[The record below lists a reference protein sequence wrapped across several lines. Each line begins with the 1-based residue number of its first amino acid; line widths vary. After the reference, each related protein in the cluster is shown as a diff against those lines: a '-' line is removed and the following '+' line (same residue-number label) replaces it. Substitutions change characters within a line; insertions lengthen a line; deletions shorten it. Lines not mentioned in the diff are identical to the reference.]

1 VAARAEIENHGTK
14 SIVVHGV
21 RCVKQ
26 TFRRVKAALEKKIDR
41 LKIGML
47 LFKTAPQ
54 RVSHLKVL
62 YYS

>member
-1 VAARAEIENHGTK
+1 MAKAEIENHGTK

-26 TFRRVKAALEKKIDR
+26 TFGRVKAASEKKIDR
-41 LKIGML
+41 LKIDVL

-54 RVSHLKVL
+54 SVSHLKVL
-62 YYS
+62 DYS

>member
-1 VAARAEIENHGTK
+1 MARAEIENHGTK
-14 SIVVHGV
+14 CIVVHGV

-26 TFRRVKAALEKKIDR
+26 SFGRVKASREKKIDR
-41 LKIGML
+41 LKIDML

-54 RVSHLKVL
+54 RRSHLKIL